1 MNKIKLYKECFF
13 KNVAVVTGTS
23 CSGKSMVAPIVSS
36 LSNVEHV
43 RKLLVVDQIFH
54 LANLRKINKE
64 TAIFLVRH
72 YLDKSFYEQLIGR
85 NINFRVED
93 ETSIFTAKNTEEL
106 INRILIKR
114 GEHIITKHIKNKT
127 IFCLDTRD
135 GIMLYDYWTKVSKGF
150 KFINIYRNPI
160 DTVASWE
167 KHGVG
172 KIEKVRFNEVVLFKN
187 KKNIFPHY
195 YLDKHKDYPKNNS
208 IDRVIDMVM
217 YCQEKEYKNFKK
229 YKKNNNC
236 IFIEFEDFAENT
248 SLNIEKIC
256 KFLKTKKSKSTKEIM
271 IRENCPRKINPNL
284 YKEKFKKIKFY
295 ASRKKFEKLL
305 NLEKIF
311 VKRKKN
317 LL

>member
-13 KNVAVVTGTS
+13 KNVAVVTGTY

-36 LSNVEHV
+36 LNNVEHV

-54 LANLRKINKE
+54 LANLRKISKE
-64 TAIFLVRH
+64 SAIFLVRH

-106 INRILIKR
+106 ANRILIKR

-127 IFCLDTRD
+127 IFCMDTHD

-167 KHGVG
+167 KHGIG
-172 KIEKVRFNEVVLFKN
+172 KLEKIRFNEVVLFKD

-195 YLDKHKDYPKNNS
+195 YLNKNKDYQKNNT
-208 IDRVIDMVM
+208 IDRIIDMVT
-217 YCQEKEYKNFKK
+217 YCQEKEYKNFKR

-248 SLNIEKIC
+248 SLNIGKIC

-271 IRENCPRKINPNL
+271 IRENCPRKININL
-284 YKEKFKKIKFY
+284 YKEKFQKIKFY
-295 ASRKKFEKLL
+295 ASKKKFEKLL

-311 VKRKKN
+311 IKRKKN

>member
-1 MNKIKLYKECFF
+1 MNKIKLYKECYF
-13 KNVAVVTGTS
+13 KNVAVVTGTY

-64 TAIFLVRH
+64 SAIFLVRH

-85 NINFRVED
+85 NINFRIED
-93 ETSIFTAKNTEEL
+93 ETSIFTAKNTKEL
-106 INRILIKR
+106 ANRILIKR

-127 IFCLDTRD
+127 IFCMDTHD
-135 GIMLYDYWTKVSKGF
+135 GIMLYDYWSKVSDGF

-160 DTVASWE
+160 DTVASWD
-167 KHGVG
+167 KHGMG
-172 KIEKVRFNEVVLFKN
+172 KLEKIRFNEVVLFKN
-187 KKNIFPHY
+187 NKNIFPHY
-195 YLDKHKDYPKNNS
+195 YVNKNKDYRKNNT
-208 IDRVIDMVM
+208 IDRIIDMVL

-229 YKKNNNC
+229 YKRKNNC
-236 IFIEFEDFAENT
+236 IFIEFEDFAVNT
-248 SLNIEKIC
+248 NLNIDKIC

-271 IRENCPRKINPNL
+271 IRENCPRIIDPNL

-295 ASRKKFEKLL
+295 ASKKKFEKLL
-305 NLEKIF
+305 NFEKIF
-311 VKRKKN
+311 IKRKKN